1 MDERANLSLGER
13 VSNQLTNMYH
23 IDYSGSC
30 CLFVVVVELLKDLI
44 AVCCS
49 PVAEHAYKLTQHHLG
64 EMGEPENPFLVSSHP
79 APSHSYFLIT
89 PHILATESHT
99 VQIAVNIGHIHH
111 RHALLSQ
118 ERIASVANG
127 NSV

>member
-13 VSNQLTNMYH
+13 VSNQLANRYH

-64 EMGEPENPFLVSSHP
+64 EMGKPENPCWLSSHSTP
-79 APSHSYFLIT
+79 LT

-111 RHALLSQ
+111 MHALLSQ
-118 ERIASVANG
+118 GRIASVANG